1 VDGKAKPALAATMLP
16 LAQVERRGTRTTV
29 WGQVRPGEGR
39 QRYVL
44 QQWSDGAWI
53 AIGMSATT
61 DRRGYLRRAVSA
73 PRGAKL
79 RIWYPAGRL
88 SSPVLVVR

>member
-1 VDGKAKPALAATMLP
+1 
-16 LAQVERRGTRTTV
+16 
-29 WGQVRPGEGR
+29 
-39 QRYVL
+39 L

-73 PRGAKL
+73 SRGAKL
-79 RIWYPAGRL
+79 RIWYTAGRL